1 MIGCQLT
8 VIQVNVR
15 LIHWYADFYNALQKL
30 DVPVIVTQIGVFFAL
45 AGAAAGLYLIGRYV
59 KKVLQ
64 IRWRRRLTD
73 TLVQGWTSRKA
84 FWFLGPALL
93 GERAIDNPD
102 QRIAEDCNLFCE
114 FILGRDEGS
123 RSGVLDFAMNLVGL
137 YTYATLLWQLSNFT
151 LSFNAAWDR
160 LRNPEIHVLGRAALC
175 DNGDHA
181 HSRARPSA
189 VRAACR
195 GTEARSGFP
204 FGADRMC
211 GRTHPPSPC

>member
-1 MIGCQLT
+1 M
-8 VIQVNVR
+8 R
-15 LIHWYADFYNALQKL
+15 LIQWYADFYNALQKL

-45 AGAAAGLYLIGRYV
+45 AGAAAGLYLVGRYA

-123 RSGVLDFAMNLVGL
+123 RSGVLDFV
-137 YTYATLLWQLSNFT
+137 
-151 LSFNAAWDR
+151 DE
-160 LRNPEIHVLGRAALC
+160 PGRAVHLRHAAL
-175 DNGDHA
+175 
-181 HSRARPSA
+181 
-189 VRAACR
+189 AAL
-195 GTEARSGFP
+195 EL
-204 FGADRMC
+204 
-211 GRTHPPSPC
+211 